1 VYTGVLIT
9 YVQILAKK
17 MSRVITG
24 KAFNLKQQFLDAFF
38 IAKLVD
44 SLSAYL
50 ENRNVNPASHH
61 TVHFGQT
68 AI

>member
-1 VYTGVLIT
+1 
-9 YVQILAKK
+9 